1 MIINLQPLNSPQ
13 IDKLNTE
20 LKNNGF
26 DDIVITDLSELQS
39 VENTI
44 NNRIKSKVNSPT
56 YSIVHLSE
64 EGLSWESI
72 TDYTTM
78 ILNTIEGITSD
89 NITMLDTKS
98 LIFKPF
104 FVSLSGNQLGY
115 VIEQV
120 NGDWRIREYSII
132 NDYEELKNILNNNTT
147 LIKNNSSINT
157 YLNKLMNNQDISKK
171 EASDFYLTMSN
182 PIYVDIKNSVD
193 KFLMTKL
200 VNNEC

>member
-1 MIINLQPLNSPQ
+1 MINPQPLNSPQ

-44 NNRIKSKVNSPT
+44 NNRIKSKVNSPA

-64 EGLSWESI
+64 DGLSWESI

-78 ILNTIEGITSD
+78 ILNTIEGITMND
-89 NITMLDTKS
+89 IHIMDTKS
-98 LIFKPF
+98 LTFKPF
-104 FVSLSGNQLGY
+104 FVSLSGKQLGY

-120 NGDWRIREYSII
+120 NGDWKIREYSII
-132 NDYEELKNILNNNTT
+132 NEYEELRHILNNNSV
-147 LIKNNSSINT
+147 LIKNNSTIST